1 MSSADMPMPVSETL
15 RAAPPAP
22 ARSPSDRNDAAA
34 RAELDRIGEH
44 IEEDLPDLAVGGS
57 DDRQVATTGRLDL
70 EPSVTGFAVEHAHT
84 LVHAFRP
91 VDLLVMNLQLPE
103 FDPREVEDEKPRM
116 ALSGVRSS
124 WLMLARNWDFS

>member
-1 MSSADMPMPVSETL
+1 M
-15 RAAPPAP
+15 
-22 ARSPSDRNDAAA
+22 
-34 RAELDRIGEH
+34 
-44 IEEDLPDLAVGGS
+44 
-57 DDRQVATTGRLDL
+57 
-70 EPSVTGFAVEHAHT
+70 TGFAVEHAHT

-124 WLMLARNWDFS
+124 WLMLARSWDFS